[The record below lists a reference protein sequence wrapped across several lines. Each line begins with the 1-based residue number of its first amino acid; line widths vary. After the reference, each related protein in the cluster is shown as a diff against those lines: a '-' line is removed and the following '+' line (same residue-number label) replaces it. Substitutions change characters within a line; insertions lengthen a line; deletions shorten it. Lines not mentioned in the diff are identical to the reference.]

1 MTASGRWKFERL
13 VLSRVKIL
21 PLQPFSYA
29 QDSLVSLR
37 AEGLFRFGWQ
47 KGIGI

>member
-1 MTASGRWKFERL
+1 MMASGRWKFECL
-13 VLSRVKIL
+13 VVNCVKIL
-21 PLQPFSYA
+21 PFGYA
-29 QDSLVSLR
+29 QARLSSLR